1 MWQFVEGSHG
11 TTPELIARLDKR
23 IGRLPLQ
30 VIDCSKIRLELLQL
44 AIDAVVAQLAI
55 EARDREERLD

>member
-23 IGRLPLQ
+23 IGRLPLHT
-30 VIDCSKIRLELLQL
+30 IECSQIRMELLQL
-44 AIDAVVAQLAI
+44 AIDSVVAQLAI
-55 EARDREERLD
+55 EAADRAERWD